1 MVKKDRIVV
10 DTGVLI
16 SAFAYGGIPAKAV
29 QRAFK
34 ESKIFISPDILEEYR
49 NVPLLLEKR
58 KKITHQ
64 QLKSLLQG
72 IAIFVSKAE
81 LLYPQEKLK
90 LCRDEKD
97 NMILECC
104 LKANADILITGD
116 KDLLVIEELPFLLSI
131 LTPADFVHGK
141 K

>member
-1 MVKKDRIVV
+1 MSKRDRIVV
-10 DTGVLI
+10 DAGVLI

-29 QRAFK
+29 QRVFK

-64 QLKSLLQG
+64 QLKMLLQG

-116 KDLLVIEELPFLLSI
+116 KDLLVIEELPFPLSI
-131 LTPADFVHGK
+131 ITPDDFVHVK

>member
-1 MVKKDRIVV
+1 M
-10 DTGVLI
+10 
-16 SAFAYGGIPAKAV
+16 
-29 QRAFK
+29 
-34 ESKIFISPDILEEYR
+34 
-49 NVPLLLEKR
+49 
-58 KKITHQ
+58 
-64 QLKSLLQG
+64 LLQG

-97 NMILECC
+97 NMILGCC

-116 KDLLVIEELPFLLSI
+116 KDLLVIEELPFPLSI
-131 LTPADFVHGK
+131 ITPADFIHGK